1 MVRALVTGGTGFVGG
16 RLVAALVARGVE
28 THVVVRPTT
37 SPRRRAQLG
46 SVHGWVVDDGRV
58 DTLTAALARIRP
70 DVTFH
75 LATHFVA
82 QHAPDDIRPLVEAN
96 LSLPLRLAEALAAQ
110 GQSRLVNTGTVWQ
123 HVESALFRPKGLYA
137 ATKQAAEDLLRAYA
151 ELDQLSV
158 CTLVLTDVY
167 GPGDPRPKLL
177 PSLVRAAR
185 EGGPPLAMGSGR
197 PYVDL
202 VHVDD
207 VVAAFL
213 AVAEPGASRW
223 ERFGVGSGAPVT
235 VRALVAL
242 VEEVLGVPVPV
253 EWDARPDR
261 PLEMVTPWS
270 PGPPPPG
277 WAPRIDLRTGV
288 AQLGGA

>member
-1 MVRALVTGGTGFVGG
+1 MDRALVTGGTGFVGG
-16 RLVAALVARGVE
+16 RLVATLLARGVE
-28 THVVVRPTT
+28 THVVVRETT
-37 SPRRRAQLG
+37 PPERRARLG
-46 SVHGWVVDDGRV
+46 PVAGVVVDDGRV
-58 DTLTAALARIRP
+58 DTLAEAVARIRP

-82 QHAPDDIRPLVEAN
+82 QHTPDDIVPLVAAN
-96 LSLPLRLAEALAAQ
+96 LSLPLRLAEALTAGGAT
-110 GQSRLVNTGTVWQ
+110 RLVNTGTVWQ
-123 HVESALFRPKGLYA
+123 HVENAPYRPKGVYA

-151 ELDQLSV
+151 ELELLSV
-158 CTLVLTDVY
+158 CTLVLTDAY

-177 PSLVRAAR
+177 PTLLRVAR

-213 AVAEPGASRW
+213 AVAAAGTDRW
-223 ERFGVGSGAPVT
+223 ERYGVGSGAPVT

-253 EWDARPDR
+253 DWDARPDR
-261 PLEMVTPWS
+261 PLEMLTPWS
-270 PGPPPPG
+270 PGPAPPG
-277 WAPRIDLRTGV
+277 WSPAVGLRDGIADLARG
-288 AQLGGA
+288 